1 MENCKELEFS
11 LVRHCFNKLQILLIF
26 YRGVIKV
33 FTTMNCWFE
42 LLFIDVG
49 SSDDMLE
56 HNWKFIEKVSGR
68 FKP

>member
-33 FTTMNCWFE
+33 FTTMNC
-42 LLFIDVG
+42 
-49 SSDDMLE
+49 
-56 HNWKFIEKVSGR
+56 
-68 FKP
+68 